1 MTILRPSS
9 SAFLAAA
16 LAATLA
22 GCARED
28 AAPAA
33 DTPAPA
39 ATTAPAMPMPPEPAP
54 VAASATAHVG
64 GNQGAIAGDL
74 TFTGDA
80 DGVHITGTLTG
91 LPADTTHGLHLHDT
105 GDCSDAAGGSAGPHF
120 NPDAQPHGGPDAA
133 ARHAGDLPNIV
144 ADANGSAPVDVRV
157 AGLGVGTRDARDVA
171 GRAIV
176 VHEKADDYATQP
188 SGGSGTPIACGVIE
202 LAADPAVAPPAV
214 P

>member
-1 MTILRPSS
+1 MTVQRPSS
-9 SAFLAAA
+9 SVILAAA
-16 LAATLA
+16 LAAALA
-22 GCARED
+22 GCARGD

-33 DTPAPA
+33 ESAPAAEAAPAAPATPEPAPA
-39 ATTAPAMPMPPEPAP
+39 AT
-54 VAASATAHVG
+54 SATAHVG
-64 GNQGAIAGDL
+64 GNEGAIAGDL
-74 TFTGDA
+74 NFTGDA

-91 LPADTTHGLHLHDT
+91 LAADTTHGLHLHDT
-105 GDCSDAAGGSAGPHF
+105 GDCSDAAGGSAGLHF

-144 ADANGSAPVDVRV
+144 ADASGTAPVDVRV

-202 LAADPAVAPPAV
+202 LAAIPAAAPPAV